1 MTPEL
6 AALAATAFIHLAL
19 VIWSQ
24 RALDADIGKEGNV
37 GTREN
42 LDARL
47 SEHTKRLRR
56 ALANHTENIA
66 LFVIAVVLV
75 QFTASNGVFTAI
87 CAWAYVAARALYV
100 PAYAFA
106 WVPWRSVIYMVGL
119 VSTFAMIV
127 ASFL

>member
-6 AALAATAFIHLAL
+6 LALGATALIHVAI
-19 VIWSQ
+19 VGWSQ
-24 RALDADIGKEGNV
+24 KSLEADVGHEGNV

-47 SEHTKRLRR
+47 SEKTKRLRR

-66 LFVIAVVLV
+66 LFVIAVVMV
-75 QFTASNGVFTAI
+75 QFTGSNGWFTAI
-87 CAWAYVAARALYV
+87 CAWVFVIARALYV

-106 WVPWRSVIYMVGL
+106 WVPYRSLIFTVGL
-119 VSTFAMIV
+119 VACLAMII
-127 ASFL
+127 ASLF